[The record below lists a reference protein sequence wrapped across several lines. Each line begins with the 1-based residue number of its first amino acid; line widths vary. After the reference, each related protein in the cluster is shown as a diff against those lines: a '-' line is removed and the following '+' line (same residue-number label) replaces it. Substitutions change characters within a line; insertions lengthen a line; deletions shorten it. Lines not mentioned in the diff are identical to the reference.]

1 MTEIAEFNPLS
12 SYFEQNPYAEF
23 KRMRESCRA
32 YRHEGTLMPV
42 VSFFHNAD
50 IRKMLGDWQTWSSQR
65 SEEYNEKAL
74 GDAAILIGNDP
85 PVHTQYR
92 EIVAPLFLPSE
103 MAKLE
108 DSILENC
115 REYLGQCLQAGEIN
129 FVEDYAAN
137 VTVAMICDMVGVP
150 KQDRASMR
158 KMTVELALEDGRP
171 VFWKQPNPE
180 VEARVARVMS
190 EMDEYFTA
198 HVEERVRNPRDDI
211 MSKIATQ
218 VENRRHLI
226 GMTLLMVAAGN
237 ETTTNLMAHGLQELL
252 RHPEQMQLLRDDP
265 DTHMEGFVEEI
276 LRFRGTIRKQDRIAA
291 IDTEIDGVQI
301 NKGDSIALWNA
312 SASRDPAV
320 IPEPEKFDITRKP
333 NRHLAFGSGIH
344 MCIGNALARTELK
357 IAMRYLLDNT
367 SSIELAKGD
376 DSYESYKNGVLEAAK
391 RFDVRLKAA

>member
-1 MTEIAEFNPLS
+1 
-12 SYFEQNPYAEF
+12 
-23 KRMRESCRA
+23 
-32 YRHEGTLMPV
+32 
-42 VSFFHNAD
+42 
-50 IRKMLGDWQTWSSQR
+50 
-65 SEEYNEKAL
+65 
-74 GDAAILIGNDP
+74 
-85 PVHTQYR
+85 
-92 EIVAPLFLPSE
+92 
-103 MAKLE
+103 
-108 DSILENC
+108 
-115 REYLGQCLQAGEIN
+115 
-129 FVEDYAAN
+129 
-137 VTVAMICDMVGVP
+137 
-150 KQDRASMR
+150 
-158 KMTVELALEDGRP
+158 
-171 VFWKQPNPE
+171 
-180 VEARVARVMS
+180 
-190 EMDEYFTA
+190 
-198 HVEERVRNPRDDI
+198 

-320 IPEPEKFDITRKP
+320 IPEPEKFDITRTP